1 MENDQ
6 LMQLDLYNR
15 MPVVIEGTS
24 PQLSSESHLPTTF
37 FRPGY
42 PNDRMIGHPVGQ
54 SFDNLHHDKS
64 VGNGELLNKEYFNYQ
79 DLCLRGSLFMDGGSA
94 FFGSGSL
101 DNSVVP
107 QQEEASESLRAM
119 YSSNVSYASSSAVPV
134 PLSCGYDILGQWE
147 QNRLAMQP
155 ELGWRTTSDME
166 SVRLSGAQDGLAYG
180 TLRSQNEL
188 GLSLATAGPP
198 FPCPESIQEQCSDM
212 GYSYIFDSSQP
223 ERRLRDKE
231 LSLGRASSSQSAQFS
246 QAISGSKY
254 RAVLQQI
261 LSQVASY
268 SLDNV
273 DPTNYSVGHL
283 ISSSSNVPFSDEFR
297 DNDGSIEVPAG
308 SSHRKQKLESKK
320 SQLLSLLQVVDDQ
333 YSRCLDQIH
342 TVISAFHA
350 ASELDPQLHACFA
363 LQSVSFFYKN
373 LRQRIS
379 NQILE
384 MGMDSEVG
392 EDSRTSFEKSFI
404 QKQWALQQLK
414 KKDQQLW
421 RPQRGLP
428 EKSVSVLRAWMFDNF
443 LHPYPKDAEKHL
455 LAIKSGLSRSQV
467 SNWFIN
473 ARVRLWKPLVEEM
486 CSELSRRNG
495 NRQVEE
501 GSNDRSSQLS
511 IYDFNQRLDA

>member
-6 LMQLDLYNR
+6 LMQLDVYNR

-24 PQLSSESHLPTTF
+24 LQLSSESHLPTTF

-42 PNDRMIGHPVGQ
+42 HNDRMIELPVGQ
-54 SFDNLHHDKS
+54 SFNNLHHGKS
-64 VGNGELLNKEYFNYQ
+64 VDNGELLNRENFNYQ
-79 DLCLRGSLFMDGGSA
+79 DLCLR
-94 FFGSGSL
+94 
-101 DNSVVP
+101 VVP

-134 PLSCGYDILGQWE
+134 SLSCGYDILGQWE
-147 QNRLAMQP
+147 QNRLVMQP
-155 ELGWRTTSDME
+155 ELGWRTSSDME

-180 TLRSQNEL
+180 ALRSQNEL
-188 GLSLATAGPP
+188 GLSLATAGPS

-223 ERRLRDKE
+223 ERRLGDKE

-246 QAISGSKY
+246 QVVSRSKY

-273 DPTNYSVGHL
+273 DPTNYSAGHL

-308 SSHRKQKLESKK
+308 SSHRKQKFESKK

-333 YSRCLDQIH
+333 YSQCLDQIH

-350 ASELDPQLHACFA
+350 ASDLDPQLHACFA

-428 EKSVSVLRAWMFDNF
+428 ERSVSVLRAWMFDNF

-486 CSELSRRNG
+486 CAELSRRKG
-495 NRQVEE
+495 SRQVEE